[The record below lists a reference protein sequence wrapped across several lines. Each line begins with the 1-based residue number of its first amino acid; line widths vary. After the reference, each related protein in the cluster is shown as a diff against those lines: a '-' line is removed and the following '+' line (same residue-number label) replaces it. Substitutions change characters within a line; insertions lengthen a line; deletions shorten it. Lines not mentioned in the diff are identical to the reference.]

1 MAFQYQ
7 IGPMRERV
15 VFESRVGVS
24 GGLVGGQPGTG
35 TGGNIWTVGNAY
47 TPPNAWNLSN
57 STNPSTQTGSDQ
69 YGNTETDSWGR
80 GLNIWTVANV
90 WLLPDVWNPTEEEG
104 AVWAYLRPV
113 FGREQVEAGRNES
126 TMLGT
131 LVVRSSPGI
140 RLIDPAY
147 RVRFLNYGP
156 YAKMICNIRSI
167 VPTPDRKYVE
177 FRLEQGVAPE

>member
-1 MAFQYQ
+1 MALQYQ
-7 IGPMRERV
+7 IGPMRERA
-15 VFESRVGVS
+15 VFEQRVGMPGGLS
-24 GGLVGGQPGTG
+24 GGQSGAGPKR
-35 TGGNIWTVGNAY
+35 NIWTVPNAY
-47 TPPNAWNLSN
+47 APPNAWNIP
-57 STNPSTQTGSDQ
+57 NPANARPQNGSDQ
-69 YGNTETDSWGR
+69 YGNTETDKWGI
-80 GLNIWTVANV
+80 GVDIWQVANV
-90 WLLPDVWNPTEEEG
+90 WQLPDVWNPTEEEG

-156 YAKMICNIRSI
+156 YAGAICNIRSI
-167 VPTPDRKYVE
+167 VPTPDRKYIE
-177 FRLEQGVAPE
+177 FRLERGVAPE